1 MAKLSLTKAN
11 GALMP
16 TSAADQET
24 IQKLKAGAVIEC
36 EFKRTRNPA
45 FHRKY
50 FALLNLAFD
59 YWEPKGGLIPDTEM
73 RGIMG
78 LAKHLAEIGGE
89 PLLEA
94 ARDYVRKINRHRAEN
109 FSSVEKDFEAFRR
122 WVTMEAGFFELRQ
135 SPAGIIKRPASISF
149 ASMEEDEFEG
159 VYKAVFNTLW
169 RFVLSSVFK
178 DENDV
183 HNAVEQLLGFA

>member
-1 MAKLSLTKAN
+1 MATLSLTKAN
-11 GALMP
+11 GMLMP
-16 TSAADQET
+16 TSQADIE
-24 IQKLKAGAVIEC
+24 IVQKIKAGAVIEC
-36 EFKRTRNPA
+36 EFKRRRNPA

-59 YWEPKGGLIPDTEM
+59 YYEPKGGLIPEQEM
-73 RGIMG
+73 RGIVWM
-78 LAKHLAEIGGE
+78 AKVMASHFGDDVLDIAREQTKK
-89 PLLEA
+89 LL
-94 ARDYVRKINRHRAEN
+94 IHRSEQ
-109 FSSVEKDFEAFRR
+109 FPSIEKDFEAFRR
-122 WVTMEAGFFELRQ
+122 WVTMDAGFFELRQ